1 MREMKG
7 ISKILKWFLGIF
19 GSLFMLV
26 GFMLF
31 FFGLILNNM
40 VSNLDN
46 FEEVTK
52 TTIDTFLEENRPE
65 IRAFMEES
73 LVQTLGSMD
82 FIDKDTIKI
91 LCSAP
96 ESRFV
101 EGQGALEF
109 QEILTERVCSDL
121 DSKTDD
127 EIKDSIFDALI
138 DQNLDSVLQIVE
150 QTEEVK
156 TALES
161 SKQSYEA
168 AKGFIFGGGIVLYLL
183 GVFLIFWSS
192 SFKWKKGIYT
202 ASLQTAIK
210 LLTVAG
216 VFFYI
221 KLLKPE
227 SILKLMDGL
236 KEHFAEMNSMNVPP
250 IIVKFAAAV
259 MLDWIRLA
267 TNPLIQLSI
276 LVAIPFIIIVVVLLI
291 VRSKERKKNNSK
303 ELKDE
308 VV

>member
-1 MREMKG
+1 MKG
-7 ISKILKWFLGIF
+7 INKILKWFLGIF
-19 GSLFMLV
+19 GSLFMLA

-31 FFGLILNNM
+31 FLGLILGNM
-40 VSNLDN
+40 VANLDN
-46 FEEVTK
+46 FDEVTK
-52 TTIDTFLEENRPE
+52 LTIEDFLEKNRDE
-65 IRAFMEES
+65 IRSFMEES
-73 LVQTLGSMD
+73 IVQTMGSLD
-82 FIDKDTIKI
+82 FIDRETIKI

-96 ESRFV
+96 DSMFV
-101 EGQGALEF
+101 DGQGALDF
-109 QEILTERVCSDL
+109 QEILTGEVCSDL

-127 EIKDSIFDALI
+127 QIKESIFDALI
-138 DQNLDSVLQIVE
+138 DQNLGSVLQIVE

-161 SKQSYEA
+161 SQESYET
-168 AKGFIFGGGIVLYLL
+168 AKGYIFGLGIILYLL
-183 GVFLIFWSS
+183 GVFLTFWSA
-192 SFKWKKGIYT
+192 SFKWKKGLYT
-202 ASLQTAIK
+202 VALQTAIK

-236 KEHFAEMNSMNVPP
+236 KGQFAEMSAMNVPP

-259 MLDWIRLA
+259 MLNWIRLA
-267 TNPLIQLSI
+267 TNPLIQLS
-276 LVAIPFIIIVVVLLI
+276 LLASIPFIIIIIILLVI
-291 VRSKERKKNNSK
+291 RSKERKNHNSK